1 MGVIGDLG
9 VVKLITF
16 VFFHLQCDRCQSLD
30 KALEVRARG
39 GAYYDVCV
47 ARGPALTIQL
57 HSSSLLFLH
66 CALQVRCSQWSYQC
80 FIETV
85 NQALLCMM

>member
-39 GAYYDVCV
+39 GAYYDVCE
-47 ARGPALTIQL
+47 ARGPALTIVN
-57 HSSSLLFLH
+57 STPLLFLH

>member
-16 VFFHLQCDRCQSLD
+16 VFFHHQCDRCQSLD

-39 GAYYDVCV
+39 GAYYDVCE
-47 ARGPALTIQL
+47 ARGPALTIVN
-57 HSSSLLFLH
+57 STPLLFLIAH
-66 CALQVRCSQWSYQC
+66 
-80 FIETV
+80 FK
-85 NQALLCMM
+85 LLSVELPMLTI

>member
-16 VFFHLQCDRCQSLD
+16 VFFHHQCDRCQSLD

-47 ARGPALTIQL
+47 ARVPALTIQL
-57 HSSSLLFLH
+57 HASSRSSLRSSS
-66 CALQVRCSQWSYQC
+66 QVLSVELPMFYREC
-80 FIETV
+80 
-85 NQALLCMM
+85 

>member
-16 VFFHLQCDRCQSLD
+16 VFFHHQCDRCQSLD

-47 ARGPALTIQL
+47 ARGPALTIVN
-57 HSSSLLFLH
+57 STPLLFLP
-66 CALQVRCSQWSYQC
+66 CALQVALSGATNVNH
-80 FIETV
+80 IENI